1 VLPRKAA
8 NDSHETNIV
17 SIMLKSFYLLD
28 SLLIETSMRA
38 ADAVIEPD
46 VIGISFTDFHR
57 VKECIEAG
65 ARATRLAIPEIKNK
79 LGLS

>member
-1 VLPRKAA
+1 
-8 NDSHETNIV
+8 
-17 SIMLKSFYLLD
+17 MLKSFYLLD
-28 SLLIETSMRA
+28 SKLIETSMST

-57 VKECIEAG
+57 TEECIEAG
-65 ARATRLAIPEIKNK
+65 AAATRLVVPEIKKK